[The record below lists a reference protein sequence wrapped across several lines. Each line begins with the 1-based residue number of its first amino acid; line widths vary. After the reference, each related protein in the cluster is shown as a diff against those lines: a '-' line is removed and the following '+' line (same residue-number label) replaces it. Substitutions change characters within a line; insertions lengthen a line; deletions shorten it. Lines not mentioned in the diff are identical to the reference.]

1 MVKKRLDV
9 LVVDKNLIESREQAQ
24 RAIMAGEILINDIRI
39 TKPGTK
45 VDDDSN
51 IRYTGKAQPYVS
63 RGGLKLKKAIDT
75 FAIDFTDKIV
85 IDIGASTG
93 GFTDCA
99 LKHGA
104 QKVYSVDVGYGQ
116 LAWSLRNDSRVIVME
131 RTNARGLT
139 QDMFLEKVDIIIM
152 DVAFI
157 SITKIMPQLLQLIK
171 NDGIIITLI
180 KPQFEAGRENVGKKG
195 VVKDPEI
202 HKSVIRSVISEA
214 EKVGLYAK
222 KLEHS
227 PIRGPEGNIEF
238 LLLLEANGKVEADE
252 NLINKTVEGSQ
263 QLR

>member
-9 LVVDKNLIESREQAQ
+9 LVVEKNLIENRDQAQ
-24 RAIMAGEILINDIRI
+24 RAIMAGEILINEIRI

-75 FAIDFTDKIV
+75 FAIDFKDRIV

-104 QKVYSVDVGYGQ
+104 KKVYAIDVGYGQ
-116 LAWSLRNDSRVIVME
+116 LAWSLRNDPRVIVME
-131 RTNARGLT
+131 RTNARALT
-139 QDMFLEKVDIIIM
+139 QDMFLEKIDIIIM

-157 SITKIMPQLLQLIK
+157 SITKIIPGLPQLIK
-171 NDGIIITLI
+171 DDGIIITLI
-180 KPQFEAGRENVGKKG
+180 KPQFEAGKDNVGKKG

-202 HKSVIRSVISEA
+202 HKSVIKDIILQS
-214 EKVGLYAK
+214 EKVGLFAK
-222 KLEHS
+222 KLAHS

-238 LLLLEANGKVEADE
+238 LLLLETKGNVEVDIE
-252 NLINKTVEGSQ
+252 LINRTVEDSQ
-263 QLR
+263 QMN